1 MKIKYL
7 ILDFGKVLAYPVT
20 GDWFIIPS
28 FYKYVNKDKLN
39 EGRLKK
45 SMIEIGD
52 MLGKKLKDEK
62 EEFELFKEFYKK
74 SLINSGYT
82 YEDISKNVDKNI
94 DDISRKCAYD
104 FVYNNDKYR
113 LYDDVVESLERFSKE
128 YTLICLSDNWPS
140 GRRYMKDMLIYDL
153 FDKVYISSDFGYT
166 KYEKIFFNHP
176 INDFKIKKNEAIFVD
191 DSMDL
196 MSIAKEKGLI
206 PYLMDRDNN
215 VYDIKHDIRKISK
228 LEEI

>member
-1 MKIKYL
+1 MKAKYL

-45 SMIEIGD
+45 CMIEIGD

-82 YEDISKNVDKNI
+82 YEDITKNVDKNI

-104 FVYNNDKYR
+104 FVFNNDKYR

-140 GRRYMKDMLIYDL
+140 GERYMKDMKIYDL
-153 FDKVYISSDFGYT
+153 FERVYISSDYGYT
-166 KYEKIFFNHP
+166 KYEKIFFDHP
-176 INDFKIKKNEAIFVD
+176 IEDFKIKKDEAIFVD
-191 DSMDL
+191 DSIELMD
-196 MSIAKEKGLI
+196 IAKEKGLI
-206 PYLMDRDNN
+206 PVLMDRENSIKTCAYKK
-215 VYDIKHDIRKISK
+215 VSLLKDIYK
-228 LEEI
+228 